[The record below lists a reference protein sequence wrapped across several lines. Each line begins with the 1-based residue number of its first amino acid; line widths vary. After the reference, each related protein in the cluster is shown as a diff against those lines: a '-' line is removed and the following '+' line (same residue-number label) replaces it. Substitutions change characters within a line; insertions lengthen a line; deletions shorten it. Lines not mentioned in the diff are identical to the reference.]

1 MAAQWPLGR
10 ATAGGVVADPSGLV
24 VGGGVRRTADRRQ
37 RRLDLLHRRLCRR
50 RPAGTAATSEA
61 GGGFFNDEVG
71 QVVCQLVVNTG
82 STDVSAARAQVFA
95 LYDALD
101 ASVKADRTLGGVLQG
116 GATSALSYEVQYVSN
131 RQGVAVALIV
141 TVSYQTTT

>member
-1 MAAQWPLGR
+1 MAAQWPLVVQRLAALLPTLPGWSSV
-10 ATAGGVVADPSGLV
+10 AVFDGPPIAANDDSIYFTVGYVDGV
-24 VGGGVRRTADRRQ
+24 
-37 RRLDLLHRRLCRR
+37 
-50 RPAGTAATSEA
+50 PAGTASTSEA

-71 QVVCQLVVNTG
+71 QVVSQLVVNTG

>member
-1 MAAQWPLGR
+1 MAAQWPLVVQRLAALLPTLPGWS
-10 ATAGGVVADPSGLV
+10 AVAVFDGPPVTANDSPSYFTVGYVDGV
-24 VGGGVRRTADRRQ
+24 
-37 RRLDLLHRRLCRR
+37 
-50 RPAGTAATSEA
+50 PAGTAATSEA

-71 QVVCQLVVNTG
+71 QVVSQLVVNSG
-82 STDVSAARAQVFA
+82 GTDMSAARAQVFA

-116 GATSALSYEVQYVSN
+116 AATSALSYEVQYVSN
-131 RQGVAVALIV
+131 RQGLAVALIV